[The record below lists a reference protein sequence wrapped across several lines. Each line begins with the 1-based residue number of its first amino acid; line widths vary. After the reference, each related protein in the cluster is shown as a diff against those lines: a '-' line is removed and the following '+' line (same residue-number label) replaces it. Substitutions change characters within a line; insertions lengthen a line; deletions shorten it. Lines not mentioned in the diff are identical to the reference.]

1 MALQLNERIDRFE
14 SPFRRL
20 DALIADLK
28 PSPAHAPILMHVG
41 EPQDSPP
48 PLLAQTVAAHAHEW
62 NRYPPSL
69 GSPEFL
75 AAVAGY
81 IDRRYPAARARV
93 RPAQRSRRS
102 PAPARPCTWRPRW
115 R

>member
-69 GSPEFL
+69 GSP
-75 AAVAGY
+75 
-81 IDRRYPAARARV
+81 
-93 RPAQRSRRS
+93 
-102 PAPARPCTWRPRW
+102 
-115 R
+115 